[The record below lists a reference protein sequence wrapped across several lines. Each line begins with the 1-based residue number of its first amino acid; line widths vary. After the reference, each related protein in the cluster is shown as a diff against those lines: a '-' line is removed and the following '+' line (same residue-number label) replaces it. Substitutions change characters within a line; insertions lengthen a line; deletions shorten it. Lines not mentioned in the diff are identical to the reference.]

1 MKNLRRVTLEL
12 SSKPFVDDSEDTA
25 RGVAEHLFTQWL
37 PLLREADEV
46 AVLLWTS
53 DGNELLTWS
62 GNEEDTFEWAYWIG
76 VAAPSPAPPNLTER
90 EKMNTHLFPKK
101 YREDAAPRSFRWLR
115 QIIAILR
122 ERGKAITE
130 KKILIG
136 TTFDNGPEFAI
147 SDFKYKW
154 HREILI
160 GSTAGKNR
168 TVGCTAHLHADTR
181 HYAAFPDG
189 IPEGLSFGSFLGA
202 QYREF
207 ARHFDI
213 DYLWLS
219 NGMGFGRNTW
229 GITGVLF
236 DKERFNDKPKNVRRA
251 HRAMCEFWRDLKVA
265 CPDIL
270 IETRGSNFSA
280 GVEIASDA
288 APFDVLYQDERI
300 APPVNSPWAAL
311 NYNSGLELAA
321 WMSHIAKLPPSKR
334 IPFRYY
340 IHDPWFLNSPWL
352 DRYEQSPWDLYQP
365 MAISRLSADGGV
377 ETANTLAF
385 LSADDSFGRMPD
397 QVPNE
402 VIPHILEAWRSAPDA
417 AGPLVWLY
425 PFDEYS
431 ALVKGNSPDL
441 NLLFFSETAELVLRN
456 LPGMETILREDLF
469 IGEAL
474 QNGLPLNTV
483 ISTEEFRGNPAV
495 VQGRIL
501 IVPASALTE
510 ENESALHQFLSQGG
524 KMMIYG
530 STDFLPPPILGM
542 LGLDNDKPLVGK
554 VTVTAEGMEADS
566 QDAYVHALYNEG
578 GLRAVPAKNGQ
589 AMILAEAMQNDAHR
603 VLVAVA
609 GNLAF
614 VEAVLPMPEHDELS
628 SYNLTLAAPGTV
640 FPTAALPML
649 ALKQFGWRFD
659 SKGTMPPRTTI
670 SRHDNA
676 FIFTVFS
683 RDTSVDLEVSTPL
696 GMPLLTGQ
704 ETCLRDGKAVWR
716 PGRCFRHEC
725 RAFVNMENGV
735 VGVRKIRAAYP
746 EYTDRRLITGLR
758 DATVHFFPPPGSIVE
773 FLHQEPQCGD
783 FLHGTVLEPTWHDS
797 PEGRYATLEHIT
809 GKLLVSW

>member
-12 SSKPFVDDSEDTA
+12 SSKPFVDDSEETA

-37 PLLREADEV
+37 PLLRETDEV

-90 EKMNTHLFPKK
+90 EKLNTHLFPKK
-101 YREDAAPRSFRWLR
+101 YREDAAPRPFRWLR
-115 QIIAILR
+115 RVIAILR
-122 ERGKAITE
+122 ERGEAITG
-130 KKILIG
+130 KKIVIG

-147 SDFKYKW
+147 SDFKYQW
-154 HREILI
+154 HPEICT

-168 TVGCTAHLHADTR
+168 TVGCTARLHADTR
-181 HYAAFPDG
+181 CYAAFPDG
-189 IPEGLSFGSFLGA
+189 IPEGLSFGAFLGA

-207 ARHFDI
+207 ARHFNI

-219 NGMGFGRNTW
+219 NGMGFGRDTW

-236 DKERFNDKPKNVRRA
+236 DKVRFYPEKVKEASD
-251 HRAMCEFWRDLKVA
+251 AMRGFWHDLKVA
-265 CPDIL
+265 CPDII

-280 GVEIASDA
+280 GVEMASDA
-288 APFDVLYQDERI
+288 APFDELYKDERI

-321 WMSHIAKLPPSKR
+321 WMSHIAKLPSKH

-365 MAISRLSADGGV
+365 MAISRLTAVGGV

-425 PFDEYS
+425 PFDEYI
-431 ALVKGNSPDL
+431 
-441 NLLFFSETAELVLRN
+441 ELVNGSSPRLDAV
-456 LPGMETILREDLF
+456 LREDLF

-483 ISTEEFRGNPAV
+483 ISTEEFCSNPTA

-501 IVPASALTE
+501 IAPASVFTEQNDTAL
-510 ENESALHQFLSQGG
+510 NEFLSQGG

-530 STDFLPPPILGM
+530 STVHLPAEVLHR
-542 LGLDNDKPLVGK
+542 LGLVNGEPLAGK
-554 VTVTAEGMEADS
+554 VSVKAEGMEADV

-578 GLRAVPAKNGQ
+578 GMRAVVGDDGQ
-589 AMILAEAMQNDAHR
+589 SMILAEAEQNDVRR

-614 VEAVLPMPEHDELS
+614 VEAVLPMGEHDLLS

-640 FPTAALPML
+640 FPTTALPMV
-649 ALKQFGWRFD
+649 ALQQFGWYFE
-659 SKGTMPPRTTI
+659 SKGGMQPRTTI

-704 ETCLRDGKAVWR
+704 ETRLCDGKVVWR

-725 RAFVNMENGV
+725 RAFVNMGNGV

-746 EYTDRRLITGLR
+746 EYIDRRLITGLR
-758 DATVHFFPPPGSIVE
+758 EAIVHFFPPPGSTVE